1 MGSPT
6 FRFAFGKG
14 PLTVADAP
22 WTSLTTNAVSTQFH
36 RCEALVTATRQDRLR
51 DPQLTVSFP
60 QFVTNMQREEKC
72 RKSKLFL
79 SRHLDRTNQRP
90 GLINNDPSAGG
101 PS

>member
-6 FRFAFGKG
+6 FRFAFGKR
-14 PLTVADAP
+14 PLTVANAP

-51 DPQLTVSFP
+51 DPQLTASFP

-72 RKSKLFL
+72 RKSKLSSGHESAARF
-79 SRHLDRTNQRP
+79 HQQRP
-90 GLINNDPSAGG
+90 AGLAVLRGYR
-101 PS
+101 